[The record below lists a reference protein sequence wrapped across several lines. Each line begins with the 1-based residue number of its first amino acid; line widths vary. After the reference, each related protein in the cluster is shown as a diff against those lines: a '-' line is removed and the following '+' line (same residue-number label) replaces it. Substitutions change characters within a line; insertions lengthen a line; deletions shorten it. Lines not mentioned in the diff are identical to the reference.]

1 MRISDWSSDVCSSN
15 LTAFGLSGV
24 GGAASI
30 RASSACQF
38 SRGVG
43 GVAPT
48 YGAPV
53 IACVGCAR
61 PTEFSAF
68 RFSRGVG
75 GVAPTYGNPGEVLRA
90 ASTTHPRHRIV
101 RVQAFEVRD
110 GGVEALDAFV
120 GRQRGGAAARGVFAD
135 HQDLGVAIGSA

>member
-30 RASSACQF
+30 RACSACQF

-90 ASTTHPRHRIV
+90 ASTTHPLPRIV
-101 RVQAFEVRD
+101 RDRTRD
-110 GGVEALDAFV
+110 VEEQSVTFRVD
-120 GRQRGGAAARGVFAD
+120 
-135 HQDLGVAIGSA
+135 I